1 VGFSTAVDNGSFFD
15 GTNESNRM
23 VEDREHFFKKTNA
36 FTTSTDQYGDVNGHS
51 LADLSGYDL
60 NGGHGLYEL
69 SDEAAKIYKGN
80 DGTVVGVWGGAYPFN
95 ITPSNP
101 RLTKCEIVPRVGDDG
116 KLNVTIEVAQ

>member
-1 VGFSTAVDNGSFFD
+1 
-15 GTNESNRM
+15 M
-23 VEDREHFFKKTNA
+23 VEDRDNFFKHSIVTK
-36 FTTSTDQYGDVNGHS
+36 STDQYGDV
-51 LADLSGYDL
+51 SGYTVKWD
-60 NGGHGLYEL
+60 NYSSVEGGGLFEL

-101 RLTKCEIVPRVGDDG
+101 RLTKCEMVPRVGNDG

>member
-1 VGFSTAVDNGSFFD
+1 
-15 GTNESNRM
+15 M
-23 VEDREHFFKKTNA
+23 VEDRDNFFKDNSVLTK
-36 FTTSTDQYGDVNGHS
+36 STDDFGE
-51 LADLSGYDL
+51 LTGYTLGWLGYYRL
-60 NGGHGLYEL
+60 NGEKGGLYEL

-116 KLNVTIEVAQ
+116 KLSVTIEVAQ